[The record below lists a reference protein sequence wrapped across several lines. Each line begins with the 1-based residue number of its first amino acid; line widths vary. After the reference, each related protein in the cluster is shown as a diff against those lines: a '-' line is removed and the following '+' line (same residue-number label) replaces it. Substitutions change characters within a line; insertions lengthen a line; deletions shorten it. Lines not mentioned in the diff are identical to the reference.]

1 MKIIAI
7 ILVVALVMFT
17 VINTLK
23 TKNYQKLVSYLE
35 TGDYDLFHQKI
46 NQPLIQ
52 FLFPKSSLLDL
63 KFNAALIQQNKKE
76 ATQYLEALCAM
87 PLTASQK
94 ENYYMKAFNFF
105 IGIKDKKNSKK
116 YLDLINEGSND
127 RMKVEANRVYN
138 IYILKNDKDLE
149 DLLDEIEN
157 MEDQQ
162 KGVNEFLISL
172 IYKNKKDTVN
182 AKKYED
188 LSKEHFA
195 LVDEKTAQ
203 KIR

>member
-7 ILVVALVMFT
+7 IIVVALVMFT
-17 VINTLK
+17 IINTLK
-23 TKNYQKLVSYLE
+23 TKTYQKLVTYLE
-35 TGDYDLFHQKI
+35 TGDYALFNQKI
-46 NQPLIQ
+46 NQPFIQ

-76 ATQYLEALCAM
+76 AIQYLEALCAM

-116 YLDLINEGSND
+116 YLDLINEGAND

-138 IYILKNDKDLE
+138 IYILKNDKDLD

-162 KGVNEFLISL
+162 KGVNEFLISI
-172 IYKNKKDTVN
+172 IYKNKKDLKN
-182 AKKYED
+182 AKKYEE

-203 KIR
+203 KIK

>member
-1 MKIIAI
+1 MKVIAI
-7 ILVVALVMFT
+7 IIVVALVMFT

-23 TKNYQKLVSYLE
+23 TKSYQTLVSYLE
-35 TGDYDLFHQKI
+35 TGDYDLFNQKI
-46 NQPLIQ
+46 NQPFIQ

-87 PLTASQK
+87 SLTVSQK

-116 YLDLINEGSND
+116 YLDFINEGSND
-127 RMKVEANRVYN
+127 RMKLEANRVYN

-157 MEDQQ
+157 MEDQE
-162 KGVNEFLISL
+162 KGVNEFLISI
-172 IYKNKKDTVN
+172 IYKNKKDKVN